1 MTWPLLVALW
11 LLLMLVVLAFF
22 AGARML
28 SDEDG
33 ESPLRTDETAPGS
46 TIGGEEV
53 SVDRAR
59 IKSLSE
65 PIRR

>member
-1 MTWPLLVALW
+1 MTWALLVALW

-33 ESPLRTDETAPGS
+33 ESPLRTDETPQ
-46 TIGGEEV
+46 
-53 SVDRAR
+53 DRRSAAR
-59 IKSLSE
+59 RYL
-65 PIRR
+65 